1 MEHNKLLLR
10 NIACILLSAALLLSA
25 CAPNNKYIAIQG
37 YAQGG
42 TYTVKLNLIGD
53 KGKVKVSP
61 EQIKNAVDSI
71 FNVID
76 TTLSGYNKG
85 SMLSRMNEGK
95 IIRPNAM
102 FEDIYA
108 RSYEFWKETDGA
120 LDVAAAP
127 LFDKWGFGFTTDS
140 LPSDDVIQ
148 ELLGSVGMKRLKPT
162 IVKALSPDGSLNPIN
177 LINAETMASGEFR
190 TSPELNF
197 NAVAQGYTC
206 DVIAAYLRKIGV
218 KDMLIDVGEIFCDG
232 LNPDGKPWSVGVD
245 RPFDGN
251 NTPGKDL
258 DGIWQSN
265 GNSCGI
271 VTSGNYR
278 KFYIKNGKKYS
289 HTIDPRTGYPVQ
301 HSLLSATIVAKDATS
316 ADAYATY
323 CMVIGL
329 EKAKDFI
336 ELRSNE
342 IQGYLIYD
350 DNGSMKEWSSTGFN
364 LVKADKLP

>member
-1 MEHNKLLLR
+1 MKENKLLFKSC
-10 NIACILLSAALLLSA
+10 ACILMLAALCLSS
-25 CAPNNKYIAIQG
+25 CTPKNKYIAIQG

-42 TYTVKLNLIGD
+42 TYTVKINLIGD
-53 KGKVKVSP
+53 QGKVKVSP
-61 EQIKNAVDSI
+61 DNIKNALDSI

-85 SMLSRMNEGK
+85 SMLSRMNAGK

-102 FEDIYA
+102 FEDLYA
-108 RSYEFWKETDGA
+108 KSYGFWKETDGA

-140 LPSDDVIQ
+140 LPSDHVIW
-148 ELLGSVGMKRLKPT
+148 ELLGSIGMKRLKPT
-162 IVKALSPDGSLNPIN
+162 IVEALSPDGSLNPIN
-177 LINAETMASGEFR
+177 LINAETMANGDFR

-206 DVIAAYLRKIGV
+206 DVIAAYLRGIGV
-218 KDMLIDVGEIFCDG
+218 KDMLVDVGEIYCNG
-232 LNPDGKPWSVGVD
+232 VNPDGKPWSVGVD

-251 NTPGKDL
+251 ETPGKDL

-265 GNSCGI
+265 GSSCGI

-329 EKAKDFI
+329 EKAKEFI
-336 ELRSNE
+336 ESRSDE
-342 IQGYLIYD
+342 LQGYLIYD
-350 DNGSMKEWSSTGFN
+350 DNGSMKEWASKGFN
-364 LVKADKLP
+364 LIKANQ